1 MPSISDID
9 YNQPISEILKQ
20 STKEAHDQ
28 VATSPEAGKL
38 LRGELTREQ
47 YARYLMMLWHV
58 YAAIEQGLERH
69 STHPVFEP
77 TYNPAL
83 LHRASA
89 LSADISTILQ
99 VSEWKTHPIHHRLMA
114 SPPQGLSEFVNR
126 IHEVSDASDPS
137 PLLAHAYV
145 RYLGDLSGGQTIRHT
160 LAKAYNLDERTGMG
174 LQFYG
179 FKELTSSK
187 SASQGDMKKIKEWYR
202 AGMNE
207 GVGDDSKRK
216 SDIADEASL
225 SFKLN
230 AGLFAAIAQSEP
242 EPSEEGL
249 TKDQLAALVK
259 PLAPEQSG
267 YSVQSVVVLIV
278 AVSIGHFLLTVGGF
292 TGQRGWVKL
301 IAVEEWLDST
311 WKSMTTAV

>member
-1 MPSISDID
+1 MPSISSLD
-9 YNQPISEILKQ
+9 YNQPLSEILKQ
-20 STKEAHDQ
+20 STKEAHDE

-38 LRGELTREQ
+38 LRGELSKEQ

-69 STHPVFEP
+69 AAHPVFEP

-83 LHRASA
+83 LFRAPA
-89 LSADISTILQ
+89 LSSDISTILQ
-99 VSEWKTHPIHHRLMA
+99 VSEWKTHPIHHRLIC
-114 SPPQGLSEFVNR
+114 SPPQGLTDFVNR
-126 IHEVSDASDPS
+126 IHECADAPDPS

-160 LAKAYNLDERTGMG
+160 LAKAYNLDEKSGQG
-174 LQFYG
+174 LQFYA

-207 GVGDDSKRK
+207 GVGDDLKRK
-216 SDIADEASL
+216 SDVVDEASL
-225 SFKLN
+225 SFRLN
-230 AGLFAAIAQSEP
+230 ARLFAAISQSEP
-242 EPSEEGL
+242 EPSEEVM
-249 TKDQLAALVK
+249 TKEQLAALVN

-292 TGQRGWVKL
+292 TGQRGWIKL
-301 IAVEEWLDST
+301 MALEEWLHST
-311 WKSMTTAV
+311 WRSITTSA